1 MEQDKYSQMELN
13 QVALCAHQGEV
24 AAIEYIVNWF
34 GGFIKKKAK
43 SYFLLGAESEDL
55 MQEGM
60 IGLIKAIRDYS
71 PDKNASFKTFAE
83 LCITRQIITAVKTAT
98 RKKHAPLNS
107 YISLYHEINNGEGT
121 ERYLV
126 DEIESLSTTDPVDDM
141 IRQEELNDV
150 SKTLHKLLSEFE
162 LQVLEGYM
170 EGKSYQQMAKEMGKS
185 TKSIDN
191 ALQRVKKKAA
201 GFGTEL

>member
-1 MEQDKYSQMELN
+1 MEQDRYSQMELN
-13 QVALCAHQGEV
+13 EVALCAGRGEV
-24 AAIEYIVNWF
+24 AAIEHIVNRF
-34 GGFIKKKAK
+34 GGFIKRKAK

-55 MQEGM
+55 VQEGM
-60 IGLIKAIRDYS
+60 IGLIKAIRDYDKS
-71 PDKNASFKTFAE
+71 KNASFKTFAE

-107 YISLYHEINNGEGT
+107 YISLYNETTNGDGS

-126 DEIESLSTTDPVDDM
+126 DELENLSTTDPVDAM
-141 IRQEELNDV
+141 IRQEELDDV
-150 SKTLHKLLSEFE
+150 SRTLHELLSDFE

-170 EGKSYQQMAKEMGKS
+170 DGKSYQQMAKELGRS

>member
-1 MEQDKYSQMELN
+1 M
-13 QVALCAHQGEV
+13 
-24 AAIEYIVNWF
+24 
-34 GGFIKKKAK
+34 
-43 SYFLLGAESEDL
+43 
-55 MQEGM
+55 
-60 IGLIKAIRDYS
+60 
-71 PDKNASFKTFAE
+71 
-83 LCITRQIITAVKTAT
+83 
-98 RKKHAPLNS
+98 
-107 YISLYHEINNGEGT
+107 
-121 ERYLV
+121 
-126 DEIESLSTTDPVDDM
+126 STTDPVDDM
-141 IRQEELNDV
+141 IRQEELDDV

>member
-13 QVALCAHQGEV
+13 QVAMCAHQGEV

-107 YISLYHEINNGEGT
+107 YISLYHEINNGEGA

-141 IRQEELNDV
+141 IRHEELDDV